1 MRIANRTFLP
11 AALVAALLC
20 PLAVQPAD
28 AQSSKPKPPIRAVE
42 VVVRDI
48 TAQEDIGS
56 VQPGGTISVPA
67 GRKVRLIMTA
77 IPTGAR
83 QPLYPATTYSDQS
96 RGGVQIT
103 RSNSENSTADLSVG
117 NAKGNRTQAIGFQIQ
132 EDWVPANL
140 RSGTINLRIT
150 PGDSAVGTVGS
161 DTGGSSYN
169 GGSRAEQVTQ
179 MLYRGILM
187 RDPDPGAQGTIDSI
201 ANGGYDAV
209 LRAAVGI
216 ANSPESR
223 NRIPGQGV
231 SSEARLA
238 ALYQNLLG
246 MSPDRVDRSQY
257 DSDLRRIT
265 AGRVAD
271 VVSDM
276 VQSERFRSRANL
288 STGTRY

>member
-20 PLAVQPAD
+20 PLAVQSVE
-28 AQSSKPKPPIRAVE
+28 AQSSKPRPPIRAVE

-48 TAQEDIGS
+48 ATKEDIGT

-67 GRKVRLIMTA
+67 GSRVRLIMTA
-77 IPTGAR
+77 VPTGNR
-83 QPLYPATTYSDQS
+83 QPLYPATTYSDLS

-103 RSNSENSTADLSVG
+103 RSNAENSTADLAVG
-117 NAKGNRTQAIGFQIQ
+117 TAKANRTQAIGFQIQ
-132 EDWVPANL
+132 EDWVPADL
-140 RSGTINLRIT
+140 RSGTINLRIV
-150 PGDSAVGTVGS
+150 PGTDTVVGNDLG
-161 DTGGSSYN
+161 GGSYA
-169 GGSRAEQVTQ
+169 GGSRAEQVTR

-201 ANGGYDAV
+201 ATGGYDAV
-209 LRAAVGI
+209 VRAAVGI
-216 ANSPESR
+216 ANSSESR
-223 NRIPGQGV
+223 IRLPNEGGV
-231 SSEARLA
+231 SSEDRLA

-257 DSDLRRIT
+257 DNDLRRIT
-265 AGRVAD
+265 AGRIAD

-288 STGTRY
+288 TTGVRY

>member
-48 TAQEDIGS
+48 TAQTDIGS
-56 VQPGGTISVPA
+56 VQPGGTISIPA
-67 GRKVRLIMTA
+67 GSKVRLIMTA

-103 RSNSENSTADLSVG
+103 RSNSENSTADVAVG
-117 NAKGNRTQAIGFQIQ
+117 PAKGNRTQAIGFQIQ

-140 RSGTINLRIT
+140 RSGTINLRII

-161 DTGGSSYN
+161 STGGSSYN
-169 GGSRAEQVTQ
+169 GSRAEQVTQ

-201 ANGGYDAV
+201 ANGGYDAAV
-209 LRAAVGI
+209 RAAVGI
-216 ANSPESR
+216 ANSSESR

-231 SSEARLA
+231 SSEDRLA

-257 DSDLRRIT
+257 ENDLRRIT

>member
-20 PLAVQPAD
+20 PLVVQSVE

-48 TAQEDIGS
+48 ATKEDIGT
-56 VQPGGTISVPA
+56 VQPGGSISIPA
-67 GRKVRLIMTA
+67 GSRVRLIMTA
-77 IPTGAR
+77 MPAGNGR
-83 QPLYPATTYSDQS
+83 PLYPTTTYSDQS
-96 RGGVQIT
+96 QGGVQIT
-103 RSNSENSTADLSVG
+103 RSNAENSAADLAVG
-117 NAKGNRTQAIGFQIQ
+117 TAKGNRTQAIGFQIQ

-140 RSGTINLRIT
+140 RTGTINLRIV
-150 PGDSAVGTVGS
+150 PGTSSSVGGN
-161 DTGGSSYN
+161 DLGGGSYT

-187 RDPDPGAQGTIDSI
+187 RDPDPGAQGTIDAI
-201 ANGGYDAV
+201 ANGGYDAAV
-209 LRAAVGI
+209 RAAVGI
-216 ANSPESR
+216 ANSSESR

-231 SSEARLA
+231 SSEDRLA

-257 DSDLRRIT
+257 DNDLRRIT
-265 AGRVAD
+265 AGRIAD

-276 VQSERFRSRANL
+276 VQSERFRSRASL
-288 STGTRY
+288 TTGTRY

>member
-48 TAQEDIGS
+48 AAQEDIGS
-56 VQPGGTISVPA
+56 VQPGGTISIPA
-67 GRKVRLIMTA
+67 GSKVRLIMTA
-77 IPTGAR
+77 IPTGSR

-103 RSNSENSTADLSVG
+103 RSNSENSTADLAVG
-117 NAKGNRTQAIGFQIQ
+117 NTKGNRTQAIGFQIQ

-150 PGDSAVGTVGS
+150 PGDSVGTVGS
-161 DTGGSSYN
+161 DTGGSYV
-169 GGSRAEQVTQ
+169 GDSRAEQVTR

-231 SSEARLA
+231 SSEDRLA

-265 AGRVAD
+265 SGRVAD

>member
-11 AALVAALLC
+11 AALMAALLC
-20 PLAVQPAD
+20 PLAVQTVE
-28 AQSSKPKPPIRAVE
+28 AQSSKPRPPIRAVE

-48 TAQEDIGS
+48 ATKEDIGT
-56 VQPGGTISVPA
+56 VQPGGTISIPA
-67 GRKVRLIMTA
+67 GSRVRLIMTA
-77 IPTGAR
+77 VPAGNR
-83 QPLYPATTYSDQS
+83 QPLYPTTTYSDPS

-103 RSNSENSTADLSVG
+103 RSNAENSTADVAVG
-117 NAKGNRTQAIGFQIQ
+117 TAKGNRTQAIAFQIQ

-140 RSGTINLRIT
+140 RSGTINLRIV
-150 PGDSAVGTVGS
+150 PGTGS
-161 DTGGSSYN
+161 VAGNDGGSGSYT

-187 RDPDPGAQGTIDSI
+187 RDPDPGAQGTIDAI
-201 ANGGYDAV
+201 ANGGYDAAV
-209 LRAAVGI
+209 RAAVGI
-216 ANSPESR
+216 ANSSESR

-231 SSEARLA
+231 SSEDRLA

-257 DSDLRRIT
+257 DNDLRRIT
-265 AGRVAD
+265 AGRIAD

-288 STGTRY
+288 TGARY

>member
-11 AALVAALLC
+11 AALVAALFC
-20 PLAVQPAD
+20 PLAIQPVD

-48 TAQEDIGS
+48 AAQEDIGS
-56 VQPGGTISVPA
+56 VQPGGTISIPA
-67 GRKVRLIMTA
+67 GSKVRLIMTA

-103 RSNSENSTADLSVG
+103 RSNAENAAADLSVG
-117 NAKGNRTQAIGFQIQ
+117 PAKGNRVQAIGFQIQ
-132 EDWVPANL
+132 EDWVPADL
-140 RSGTINLRIT
+140 RSGTINLRII
-150 PGDSAVGTVGS
+150 PGDSVVGTVGS
-161 DTGGSSYN
+161 DTGGSY
-169 GGSRAEQVTQ
+169 GSRAEQVTQ

-201 ANGGYDAV
+201 ANGGYDAAV
-209 LRAAVGI
+209 RAAVGI
-216 ANSPESR
+216 ANSSESR

-231 SSEARLA
+231 SSEDRLA

-246 MSPDRVDRSQY
+246 MSPDRVDRAQY
-257 DSDLRRIT
+257 ENDLRRIT

>member
-11 AALVAALLC
+11 AALMAALLC
-20 PLAVQPAD
+20 PLAVQSVE

-48 TAQEDIGS
+48 ATKEDIGT
-56 VQPGGTISVPA
+56 VQPGGTISIPA
-67 GRKVRLIMTA
+67 GSRVRLIMTA
-77 IPTGAR
+77 VPAGNR
-83 QPLYPATTYSDQS
+83 QALYPTTTYSDQS
-96 RGGVQIT
+96 QGGVQIT
-103 RSNSENSTADLSVG
+103 RANAENSAADLAVG
-117 NAKGNRTQAIGFQIQ
+117 TAKGNRTQAIGFQIQ

-140 RSGTINLRIT
+140 RSGTINLRII
-150 PGDSAVGTVGS
+150 PGNDSVAGN
-161 DTGGSSYN
+161 DTGGGSYT

-201 ANGGYDAV
+201 ANGGYDAAV
-209 LRAAVGI
+209 RAAVGI
-216 ANSPESR
+216 ANSSESR

-231 SSEARLA
+231 SSEDRLA

-257 DSDLRRIT
+257 DNDLRRIT
-265 AGRVAD
+265 AGRIAD

-288 STGTRY
+288 TTGARY

>member
-20 PLAVQPAD
+20 PLAVQTVE

-48 TAQEDIGS
+48 ATKEDIGT
-56 VQPGGTISVPA
+56 VQPGGTISIPA
-67 GRKVRLIMTA
+67 GSRVRLIMTA
-77 IPTGAR
+77 IPTGNR

-96 RGGVQIT
+96 QGGVQIT
-103 RSNSENSTADLSVG
+103 RSNAENSTADLAVG
-117 NAKGNRTQAIGFQIQ
+117 TAKGNRTQAIGFQIQ

-140 RSGTINLRIT
+140 RSGTIHLRIT
-150 PGDSAVGTVGS
+150 PGDSVAGES
-161 DTGGSSYN
+161 LGGRSSYT

-187 RDPDPGAQGTIDSI
+187 RDPDPGAQGTIDAI
-201 ANGGYDAV
+201 ANGGYDAAV
-209 LRAAVGI
+209 RAAVGI
-216 ANSPESR
+216 ANSSESR

-231 SSEARLA
+231 SSEDRLA

-257 DSDLRRIT
+257 ENDLRRIT
-265 AGRVAD
+265 AGRIAD

>member
-20 PLAVQPAD
+20 PLVVQSVE
-28 AQSSKPKPPIRAVE
+28 AQSSKPRPPIRAVE
-42 VVVRDI
+42 VVVRD
-48 TAQEDIGS
+48 TATKEDIGT

-67 GRKVRLIMTA
+67 GSTVRLIMTA
-77 IPTGAR
+77 VPAGNR

-103 RSNSENSTADLSVG
+103 RSNAENSTADLAVG

-140 RSGTINLRIT
+140 RSGTINLRIV
-150 PGDSAVGTVGS
+150 PGTGSVAGS
-161 DTGGSSYN
+161 DLGGGSYT

-201 ANGGYDAV
+201 ANGGYDAAV
-209 LRAAVGI
+209 RAAVGI
-216 ANSPESR
+216 ANSSESR

-231 SSEARLA
+231 SSEDRLA
-238 ALYQNLLG
+238 SLYQNLLG

-257 DSDLRRIT
+257 DNDLRRIT
-265 AGRVAD
+265 AGRIAD

>member
-11 AALVAALLC
+11 AALMAALLC
-20 PLAVQPAD
+20 PLAVQSVE
-28 AQSSKPKPPIRAVE
+28 AQSSKPKPPIRGVE

-48 TAQEDIGS
+48 ATKEDIGT
-56 VQPGGTISVPA
+56 VQPGGTISIPA
-67 GRKVRLIMTA
+67 GSRVRLIMTA
-77 IPTGAR
+77 IPAGNR
-83 QPLYPATTYSDQS
+83 QPLYPTTTYSDQNQ
-96 RGGVQIT
+96 GGVQIT
-103 RSNSENSTADLSVG
+103 RSNAENSAADLAVG

-140 RSGTINLRIT
+140 RSGTIHLRIV
-150 PGDSAVGTVGS
+150 PGTGSVEGS
-161 DTGGSSYN
+161 DTGGGSYT
-169 GGSRAEQVTQ
+169 GSRAEQVTQ

-187 RDPDPGAQGTIDSI
+187 RDPDPGAQGTIDAI
-201 ANGGYDAV
+201 ANGGYDAAV
-209 LRAAVGI
+209 RAAVGI

-231 SSEARLA
+231 SSEDRLA

-257 DSDLRRIT
+257 DNDLRRIT
-265 AGRVAD
+265 AGRIAD

-288 STGTRY
+288 TGVRY